1 MRLEQMLNSTGS
13 GTFLDG
19 FNDQINKLN
28 KTIGDLGDDK
38 AAQLKRQA
46 DFMGA
51 SNNWGKVAWE
61 DSESKWRKGD
71 YGKFY
76 TSCVGRVD
84 NPCIVDNQ
92 TGRKD
97 RYQDRLAK
105 AKGYW
110 TTAQQAKDEAARIGG
125 LIADAETQLATAE
138 AQKAAYT
145 LASAEGAKKGQ
156 DPTQIDTLYQQQL
169 DNLRAEEQRL
179 EAEKRAAEKN
189 PNTKYFII
197 GGIALVGLVAF
208 LALRKKK

>member
-13 GTFLDG
+13 GTLLDG

-71 YGKFY
+71 YGKF
-76 TSCVGRVD
+76 
-84 NPCIVDNQ
+84 DNQ